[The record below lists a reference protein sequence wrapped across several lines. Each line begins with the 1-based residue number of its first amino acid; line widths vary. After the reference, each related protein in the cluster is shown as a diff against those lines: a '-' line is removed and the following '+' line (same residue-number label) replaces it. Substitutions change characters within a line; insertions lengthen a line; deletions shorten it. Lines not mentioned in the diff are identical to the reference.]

1 MADEVTTPPSG
12 AEVTAPAPESEVDPG
27 QVGESAAPVE
37 QPMAAFV
44 KDGSH
49 TDASAR
55 MFEGRFRAAE
65 VRRDQADQDRAVA
78 RTPIEQGGGVM
89 HTHRFTAHPEVP
101 QAVVLLHYVDQYG
114 NKIPPDE
121 CVADVIIEDWTK
133 PNDLTLIIVCPK
145 CAMGGHKHEQD
156 CQLSIRQSNR
166 KWTLIPAVG
175 PKQFVFRQKDHPP
188 KVYYSAGT
196 ISESEVF
203 TCADCSWRGR
213 IVNNQI
219 RTER

>member
-12 AEVTAPAPESEVDPG
+12 AEVTAPAPEAVPP
-27 QVGESAAPVE
+27 QPVE
-37 QPMAAFV
+37 RPPEQPLAAFV

-49 TDASAR
+49 TDASAALFDR
-55 MFEGRFRAAE
+55 RFREAE
-65 VRRDQADQDRAVA
+65 ERRNQADRDRAVS
-78 RTPIEQGGGVM
+78 RIPIEQGGGVM
-89 HTHRFTAHPEVP
+89 HTHRFTSHPEVP
-101 QAVVLLHYVDQYG
+101 QAVVLLHYVNEYG
-114 NKIPPDE
+114 NKVPPNE
-121 CVADVIIEDWTK
+121 CLADIIIEDWSHPK
-133 PNDLTLIIVCPK
+133 DLTLIIVCPR
-145 CAMGGHKHEQD
+145 CANGGHKHEQD

-175 PKQFVFRQKDHPP
+175 PKQFVFKDKRRGPQ
-188 KVYYSAGT
+188 VYYSAGT
-196 ISESEVF
+196 IAESEVF